1 MNRALLWNLGTTG
14 FLFPMKGGE
23 TCLKDFT
30 QGVLEGLAY
39 SRTLLKAEKPSAA
52 SAKIARRILE
62 ITEAAASDL
71 EFRMRATA

>member
-1 MNRALLWNLGTTG
+1 MN
-14 FLFPMKGGE
+14 
-23 TCLKDFT
+23 DFT

-39 SRTLLKAEKPSAA
+39 SRTLLKADKRSAV

-62 ITEAAASDL
+62 ITEAAGSDL

>member
-1 MNRALLWNLGTTG
+1 MN
-14 FLFPMKGGE
+14 
-23 TCLKDFT
+23 DFT

-39 SRTLLKAEKPSAA
+39 SRTLLKADKRSAV

-71 EFRMRATA
+71 EFRMRASA

>member
-1 MNRALLWNLGTTG
+1 MN
-14 FLFPMKGGE
+14 
-23 TCLKDFT
+23 DFT

-39 SRTLLKAEKPSAA
+39 SRTLLKADKRSAI

-62 ITEAAASDL
+62 ITEAAVSDL

>member
-1 MNRALLWNLGTTG
+1 MN
-14 FLFPMKGGE
+14 
-23 TCLKDFT
+23 DFT

-39 SRTLLKAEKPSAA
+39 SRTLLKADERSAI

>member
-1 MNRALLWNLGTTG
+1 MN
-14 FLFPMKGGE
+14 
-23 TCLKDFT
+23 DFT

-39 SRTLLKAEKPSAA
+39 SRTLLKADKRSAV

-62 ITEAAASDL
+62 ITETAASDL

>member
-1 MNRALLWNLGTTG
+1 MNDHTA
-14 FLFPMKGGE
+14 
-23 TCLKDFT
+23 
-30 QGVLEGLAY
+30 GVLEGLAY
-39 SRTLLKAEKPSAA
+39 SRTLLKTEKAKRA

>member
-1 MNRALLWNLGTTG
+1 MN
-14 FLFPMKGGE
+14 
-23 TCLKDFT
+23 DFT

-39 SRTLLKAEKPSAA
+39 SRTLLKADKRSAI